1 MDVLHVFVCVECGN
15 AEMTGVVSRLR
26 EWITV
31 LHESGN
37 PSKKYKFQKPER
49 SEYTHTQHNIK
60 TANITANLI
69 KLTMDFMTKKK
80 KKKKLNFFLQPLY
93 LSV

>member
-1 MDVLHVFVCVECGN
+1 MSE
-15 AEMTGVVSRLR
+15 VVSRLR

-49 SEYTHTQHNIK
+49 SEYTHTH
-60 TANITANLI
+60 THTHTS
-69 KLTMDFMTKKK
+69 KL
-80 KKKKLNFFLQPLY
+80 L
-93 LSV
+93 